1 MAYRD
6 PSFNANLLTDLLGTY
21 LTHKSSE
28 RDKYY
33 KAEQAASKPI
43 YRTVNKDLYQINPR
57 TGESSLLIE
66 GERTKKEPDFENFP
80 QVDKGGNPT
89 GMFIKGMFTGTDEP
103 FFGVPLG
110 FEPVGKQAQFKPEDD
125 NKRAEEIENK
135 DIARM
140 VADRKAL
147 YKRKNRNYD
156 IEDLILIDKGIIP
169 KDFTKEDQTRLDSI
183 ERKLS
188 AKGFNFNIEESN
200 SPSKLLQDLNAELTP
215 SLGKTFTEEEA
226 DYYYSDKGK
235 SDIQKMTKEFEAK
248 FPPGTYDPL
257 SIDMERE
264 QLWFK
269 LQNKYFQKDSD
280 GTPSKVARAYTSK
293 YNFDIEK
300 KYGRDGTLSNPTT
313 TKAKKGSFWE

>member
-1 MAYRD
+1 MCDDVEIGRGGEIRT
-6 PSFNANLLTDLLGTY
+6 LM
-21 LTHKSSE
+21 
-28 RDKYY
+28 
-33 KAEQAASKPI
+33 SK
-43 YRTVNKDLYQINPR
+43 KQ
-57 TGESSLLIE
+57 EE
-66 GERTKKEPDFENFP
+66 KEPKFEDFP
-80 QVDKGGNPT
+80 QMDKDGNPT
-89 GMFIKGMFTGTDEP
+89 GMTIKGMFTGTDIP
-103 FFGVPLG
+103 YSGVALG
-110 FEPVGKQAQFKPEDD
+110 YEPVGKKSQFKPEDP
-125 NKRAEEIENK
+125 NKRAKEIENK

-215 SLGKTFTEEEA
+215 SLGKTFTEKEA

-280 GTPSKVARAYTSK
+280 GKPSKVARAYTSK

>member
-1 MAYRD
+1 M
-6 PSFNANLLTDLLGTY
+6 S
-21 LTHKSSE
+21 
-28 RDKYY
+28 
-33 KAEQAASKPI
+33 
-43 YRTVNKDLYQINPR
+43 
-57 TGESSLLIE
+57 
-66 GERTKKEPDFENFP
+66 
-80 QVDKGGNPT
+80 
-89 GMFIKGMFTGTDEP
+89 IKGMFTGTDKP
-103 FFGVPLG
+103 FTGVPLG
-110 FEPVGKQAQFKPEDD
+110 YEPVGKKPQFKPEAP
-125 NKRAEEIENK
+125 NRREEEIENK

-140 VADRKAL
+140 VADRKTL
-147 YKRKNRNYD
+147 INRKNKTYD
-156 IEDLILIDKGIIP
+156 VADLIMIEKGIIP
-169 KDFTKEDQTRLDSI
+169 KDFTKEDQAQLDSI

-188 AKGFNFNIEESN
+188 AKGFNLDIDGKQADESN
-200 SPSKLLQDLNAELTP
+200 SSSELLQDLNAELTP

-280 GTPSKVARAYTSK
+280 GKTSKVARAYTSK